1 MADSDKQYARKKQ
14 EWAEIYNSIKCE
26 NEQLKSD
33 VRHLNSENEKM
44 LRNMEHQK
52 SANKSQQSQQQ
63 PIVSQG
69 AADRELA
76 KRLKKRES
84 ECQALWDTLKD
95 MQGKKPGTF
104 DAAQMMEL
112 LAVRAL
118 DTKAKRKLG
127 I

>member
-14 EWAEIYNSIKCE
+14 EWAEIYNTIKGE
-26 NEQLKSD
+26 NEQLKND
-33 VRHLNSENEKM
+33 VRHLNQENEKM
-44 LRNMEHQK
+44 LRSIEK
-52 SANKSQQSQQQ
+52 SVNKSSTTSQQ
-63 PIVSQG
+63 PSV

-95 MQGKKPGTF
+95 MQGKKPGLF
-104 DAAQMMEL
+104 DASQMMEL